1 MDLDPDQRHAGMSSA
16 CACQKTRSL
25 VEIGERGVAGLRNQ
39 ALLERE
45 RELDAIEQALED
57 VRGGRNRLLVVEG
70 APGVGKTRVIS
81 AARERARVAGLQNAA
96 ARASELEE
104 SFAFGVIRQLLGP
117 VVAELDQN
125 DRARVMQGRAEMASR
140 PLALGYGPMRVEGDA
155 LMTAFDGL
163 FWLCAGLAHER
174 PLLLAVDD
182 AHWCDE
188 ASLRW
193 FAFAVPRF
201 ESLPILIVLGCRPS
215 EPGVDGPKVIGELA
229 RLESAE
235 VLAPRP
241 LSRAAVK
248 GLVAQ
253 LADGAPAPAFVDA
266 CHDATR
272 GNPLLLHELLVEI
285 ETTGLAPTNA
295 NAAAVAGLGSRR
307 VAEGVLR
314 RVQQLG
320 GDAMRVTRSLA
331 VLGDRAELGCVRAL
345 AGVDEESALD
355 AAARLVD
362 AGVVAQGFPLEFAH
376 PLVRSA
382 IYESLPYA
390 ERLVA
395 HGRAARILA
404 DAGMRA
410 EAVAA
415 HLLIVPPS
423 ADSWV
428 VDVLRQAAADA
439 AAQGSSRDAVNFL
452 RRALQEPPDELVR
465 GDVLAELGVCEH
477 NAGDS
482 MAVGHLVDALEL
494 AEDVARRARVGLVL
508 ARAIWHEYRIVDAV
522 ALLDSLID
530 DLGDELAGPLEAEL
544 VAIARLDPRTRQTG
558 LRVLGR
564 RDGTVRNGDANR
576 LLLANLCFERAVAAA
591 ISAEDVAALA
601 QDALTDG
608 MLLRE
613 EGSENTI
620 YHLAAWALAQC
631 DRFADAEAAFQ
642 AAIDLARSE
651 GSVAGYARAL
661 TFRAN
666 MCYRRGLVEEAEGD
680 ATHALDQLTSIRAP
694 LTVAFLLDVL
704 IERDEL
710 QAAEELLRRFNLAGD
725 LPGSILHTIVLERR
739 GRLWMARGKARD
751 AVRDLQLCA
760 ERAEEWGAGSPAFLA
775 WRSSAAL
782 ALARVGRRR
791 EAKALAEEELA
802 RAQKF
807 GAQRAVGVAMRA
819 VGLLSAGSA
828 AVDVLD
834 RAVDVLRDSGA
845 TLEYARAQ
853 VDLGAALHRAGQRS
867 RAREPLRAGL
877 ELAQHCGAKA
887 LARRA
892 RVELRSAGGRPIR
905 LERKG
910 LDALTPAELRV
921 ARMAAAGMGNR
932 DIAEALFVIPKT
944 VEWHL
949 SQTYRKLRIHSRA
962 ELPAALEQNSGEP
975 TPRHESHGKVH

>member
-1 MDLDPDQRHAGMSSA
+1 M
-16 CACQKTRSL
+16 
-25 VEIGERGVAGLRNQ
+25 AGLRNHT
-39 ALLERE
+39 LLERE
-45 RELDAIEQALED
+45 LELHAIEEA
-57 VRGGRNRLLVVEG
+57 VREVHGGRNRLLVVEG
-70 APGVGKTRVIS
+70 APGVGKTRVIG
-81 AARERARVAGLQNAA
+81 AARECARDGGLRDAA
-96 ARASELEE
+96 ARASELEG

-117 VVAELDQN
+117 AVAELDQ
-125 DRARVMQGRAEMASR
+125 DERARVLHGRAEMASR
-140 PLALGYGPMRVEGDA
+140 PLALEDGPARVDADA
-155 LMTAFDGL
+155 LPRAFEGL
-163 FWLCAGLAHER
+163 YWLCAGLARER

-188 ASLRW
+188 VSLRW
-193 FAFAVPRF
+193 LAFAVPRF
-201 ESLPILIVLGCRPS
+201 ASLPILTMLGCRPS
-215 EPGVDGPKVIGELA
+215 EPGSEGPQIVDELA

-241 LSRAAVK
+241 LSRAAVEA
-248 GLVAQ
+248 LVAP
-253 LADGAPAPAFVDA
+253 LADGAPAPVFVDA
-266 CHDATR
+266 CHNATR
-272 GNPLLLHELLVEI
+272 GNPMLLHELLVEI
-285 ETTGLAPTNA
+285 ETERLAPTYA

-307 VAEGVLR
+307 VADGALGRVR
-314 RVQQLG
+314 RLG
-320 GDAMRVTRSLA
+320 DVAMRVTRSLA
-331 VLGDRAELGCVRAL
+331 VLGERAEPRHVAAL
-345 AGVDEESALD
+345 AQVDEESALD
-355 AAARLVD
+355 AGARLVD
-362 AGVVAQGFPLEFAH
+362 VGVVAEGFPLEFTH

-382 IYESLPYA
+382 IYERLAYA
-390 ERLVA
+390 ERLDA

-423 ADSWV
+423 ADRWV

-439 AAQGSSRDAVNFL
+439 AAQGSSADAVSFL
-452 RRALQEPPDELVR
+452 RRALQEPPEEAVR

-482 MAVGHLVDALEL
+482 GAVGHLVDALEL
-494 AEDVARRARVGLVL
+494 AEDVAQRARVGLVL

-530 DLGDELAGPLEAEL
+530 GLSDELAGPLEAEL

-564 RDGTVRNGDANR
+564 RDGAVPNGNANR

-591 ISAEDVAALA
+591 TSAEEVAALA
-601 QDALTDG
+601 RDALTDG
-608 MLLRE
+608 QLLRE

-642 AAIDLARSE
+642 AAIDLARNE

-680 ATHALDQLTSIRAP
+680 ATHALEKLTAIRAP
-694 LTVAFLLDVL
+694 LTVAFLLDAL

-710 QAAEELLRRFNLAGD
+710 QPAEELLRRFELAGD

-739 GRLWMARGKARD
+739 GRLSLARGKPRD
-751 AVRDLQLCA
+751 AARDLQQCA

-791 EAKALAEEELA
+791 EAKALAEEELV

-828 AVDVLD
+828 AVDVLE

-853 VDLGAALHRAGQRS
+853 VDLGAALHRAGQRAP
-867 RAREPLRAGL
+867 ARRPLRTGL
-877 ELAQHCGAKA
+877 ELAQHCGARA

-905 LERKG
+905 LEREG

-921 ARMAAAGMGNR
+921 ARMAATGMGNR

-949 SQTYRKLRIHSRA
+949 GQAYRKLRIHSRA
-962 ELPAALEQNSGEP
+962 ELPAALRQNSGEA
-975 TPRHESHGKVH
+975 TPRRESHDKVH